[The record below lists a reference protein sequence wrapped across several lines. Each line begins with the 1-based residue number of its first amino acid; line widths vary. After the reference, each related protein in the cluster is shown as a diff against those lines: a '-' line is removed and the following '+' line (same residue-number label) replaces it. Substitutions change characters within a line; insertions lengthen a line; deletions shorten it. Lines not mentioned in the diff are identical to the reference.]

1 MAKIRVIQLGE
12 SLPFVFD
19 RSGESIDGFVCTI
32 TVKQF
37 PKDTAS
43 ISRVIPPDIVRK
55 EWPGFLTETETSS
68 LGTGLWILNAN
79 LVSVTTDQEEAIPVR
94 FHTTTKAGTIP
105 VIFTVLDS
113 DENSFVVALIVLDSD
128 ANAFVVSHVVLDS
141 DKNSFI
147 PK

>member
-1 MAKIRVIQLGE
+1 MAKIRVIELGE
-12 SLPFVFD
+12 SLPFIFD

-37 PKDTAS
+37 PNDAPS

-68 LGTGLWILNAN
+68 LGTGLWILNAK

-94 FHTTTKAGTIP
+94 FHTTREAGIIP

-113 DENSFVVALIVLDSD
+113 DENAFTVDFIVLDSD
-128 ANAFVVSHVVLDS
+128 GNLFTVSHGVLDS
-141 DKNSFI
+141 DKNSFVPI
-147 PK
+147 